1 MFNFF
6 KKQRT
11 IEITSPMTGEI
22 VAIED
27 VPDKVFSEKMVGD
40 GLGIEP
46 VEGIVTAPFD
56 GEVVSLFPTNHAIG
70 LRTKN
75 GIELLIHVGLD
86 TVDLKGEGFER
97 IVEENQKVKKGDLL
111 LKFDID
117 FIKSKEK
124 SIISPIIITNMDMV
138 KELDKSKGK
147 VEKGKDIMMK
157 VRI

>member
-6 KKQRT
+6 KKQKT
-11 IEITSPMTGEI
+11 TEIISPMTGTI
-22 VAIED
+22 LAIED

-46 VEGIVTAPFD
+46 TEGIVTAPFD
-56 GEVVSLFPTNHAIG
+56 GEIVSLFPTNHAIG
-70 LRTKN
+70 LRAKN
-75 GIELLIHVGLD
+75 GLELLIHVGLD

>member
-11 IEITSPMTGEI
+11 IEIISPMTGEI